1 AYGPQNDVTL
11 KMPAFEWV
19 HVQLHQQKGMISL
32 SPPTICNSA
41 DILRSVLLKQPEK
54 LNTAYWRA
62 TRKLRLKL
70 FGKIV
75 KSRCL
80 TAPAL
85 RKWIMRSGVAH
96 IPQLK
101 D

>member
-1 AYGPQNDVTL
+1 
-11 KMPAFEWV
+11 
-19 HVQLHQQKGMISL
+19 
-32 SPPTICNSA
+32 
-41 DILRSVLLKQPEK
+41 LKQPEK

-85 RKWIMRSGVAH
+85 RKWIMRSGMAH